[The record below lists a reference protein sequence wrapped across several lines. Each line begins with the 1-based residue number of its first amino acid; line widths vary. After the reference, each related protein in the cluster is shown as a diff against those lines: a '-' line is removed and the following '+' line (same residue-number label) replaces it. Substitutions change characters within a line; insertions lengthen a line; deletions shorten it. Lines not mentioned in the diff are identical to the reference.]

1 MKLFEDVGTSAEDI
15 GDYLDAQKQLYARRN
30 GKTAWD
36 KLSAQQRT
44 EAAQDLCS
52 KIYEDLSILDGKAS
66 GLIASNAI
74 TTAIFALIALAPL
87 GADSVPT
94 NPGPIWFISMGFVI
108 VSLVALILNVLVL
121 NLYWSTTSHIHAQ
134 AEPES
139 DPFLR
144 NRPLVE
150 RRNKRTRKYRIAYQL
165 HLGLLGLA
173 LGLFVVL
180 LVLALV
186 RL

>member
-1 MKLFEDVGTSAEDI
+1 MNFDDVGTSAEGI
-15 GDYLDAQKQLYARRN
+15 NAYLDAQKLLYARRN
-30 GKTAWD
+30 GETGWD
-36 KLSAQQRT
+36 RLSAQQRT

-52 KIYEDLSILDGKAS
+52 KIYEDLSILDSKAS

-87 GADSVPT
+87 GGDYVPT
-94 NPGPIWFISMGFVI
+94 RPSPIWFISMGFVI

-134 AEPES
+134 AEPDS
-139 DPFLR
+139 DPFVR
-144 NRPLVE
+144 TRPLVE
-150 RRNKRTRKYRIAYQL
+150 RRNKRTRKYRIAYLL

-173 LGLFVVL
+173 FLLF
-180 LVLALV
+180 LALLILALA